1 MRDERGFTLV
11 ELMVAV
17 MLFAIIVTTL
27 YSLVFS
33 GVGGSDTS
41 RDVVRISEEAR
52 LGFARMVRDAREAD
66 GIQSA
71 TATSFTVR
79 IDFNADGDTGDTD
92 EVETFAFQTSTGQV
106 TLNGELLMEG
116 VEQVAGLDPFS
127 YSANQLDFDSN
138 ADGEATWQEVDNS
151 PDLAGGN
158 ENGVLDGGEFPYLTN
173 ISFALRIAEGDRAT
187 AFYGEAQLRNMRV

>member
-11 ELMVAV
+11 EFMVAGV
-17 MLFAIIVTTL
+17 LFAIIITTL

-33 GVGGSDTS
+33 GIGGSDTS

-116 VEQVAGLDPFS
+116 VAQVGVTDPFS

-173 ISFALRIAEGDRAT
+173 IGFALRIAEGDRAT
-187 AFYGEAQLRNMRV
+187 SFYGEAQLRNTRV

>member
-33 GVGGSDTS
+33 GVGGSETT
-41 RDVVRISEEAR
+41 RKVVRISEEAR

-66 GIQSA
+66 SIQSA
-71 TATSFTVR
+71 TATSLTVR
-79 IDFNADGDTGDTD
+79 IDFNADGDTGDVD
-92 EVETFAFQTSTGQV
+92 EVETFAFQTATGQV

-116 VEQVAGLDPFS
+116 VEQVGITDPFS
-127 YSANQLDFDSN
+127 YSSNQLDFDS
-138 ADGEATWQEVDNS
+138 A
-151 PDLAGGN
+151 
-158 ENGVLDGGEFPYLTN
+158 
-173 ISFALRIAEGDRAT
+173 
-187 AFYGEAQLRNMRV
+187 